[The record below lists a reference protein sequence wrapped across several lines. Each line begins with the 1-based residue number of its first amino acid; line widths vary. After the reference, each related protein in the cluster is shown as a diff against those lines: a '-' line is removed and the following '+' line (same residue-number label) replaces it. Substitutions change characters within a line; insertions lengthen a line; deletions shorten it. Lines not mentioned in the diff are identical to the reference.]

1 MLGIPSVVSS
11 EERMLQD
18 IKYFLC
24 LMKEILQPF
33 QDNMSLKSVNTLYE
47 LPEISWKKI
56 RIHLTGS
63 IYNQRESEQQLK
75 LMQQIIQMV
84 DINKI

>member
-1 MLGIPSVVSS
+1 MLGVPSVVVSS
-11 EERMLQD
+11 EERTLQD

-33 QDNMSLKSVNTLYE
+33 QDNMSLKSVNTLYK

-63 IYNQRESEQQLK
+63 IYSQRGIE
-75 LMQQIIQMV
+75 
-84 DINKI
+84 